1 MCEVSSLPVTMEKSS
16 KDYEGTPV
24 CKSHP
29 LAEPGD
35 RLGLLVLRGVCSKSI
50 GRPTRTLTLIDQ
62 WTHHA
67 DH

>member
-29 LAEPGD
+29 LAEPRRSFGPSCAS
-35 RLGLLVLRGVCSKSI
+35 RCLLQEH
-50 GRPTRTLTLIDQ
+50 RPSDAEL
-62 WTHHA
+62 
-67 DH
+67 